1 MAKEIFGSIIEK
13 IKPSKEELARI
24 EGLVAGLK
32 EKIEGGLKK
41 GRIKADIFIGGSL
54 AKNTLIKKERY
65 DIDLFVRFNFKDSCS
80 KQDKLSNMLEKV
92 MRLHK
97 LKYKRIHGSRDY
109 FQIKAE
115 RMPVVFEIVPVLS
128 IRNPKEARNVTDL
141 SFFHVN
147 YVSKHASEKLADDI
161 RLAKAFCY
169 AQNCYGAESYIQG
182 FSGYAVELLVLHFSG
197 FMKFIKEVINWEK
210 PLSENKKIVIDPAKH
225 YKNADEVTTQI
236 NEAKLASPIVLVD
249 PTYSARNATASLS
262 VETLLKF
269 IGACKELV
277 KNPGEKSFERKKPDI
292 ALIRKI
298 AVKKG
303 AKLAVLFAG
312 AKSLKEEVAS
322 AKLRKFFD
330 FVVFIMQK
338 NGFAVLKK
346 EIEFAGK
353 EAKMYATY
361 KKPSSIR
368 IVPGPPINK
377 IDSLLN
383 FRKKYRKVFIKNSKA
398 FARARRKIKDIKGL
412 VNSVNSSPEIRDMG
426 ISSFNIVK

>member
-1 MAKEIFGSIIEK
+1 MAKEIFDSILGK
-13 IKPSKEELARI
+13 IKPSKAELAGI
-24 EGLVAGLK
+24 EGLVAELK
-32 EKIEGGLKK
+32 GKIESGFKK

-65 DIDLFVRFNFKDSCS
+65 DIDLFARFNFKDYSS
-80 KQDKLSNMLEKV
+80 KQDKLSNILEKV
-92 MRLHK
+92 MKLHK

-109 FQIKAE
+109 FQIKAGK
-115 RMPVVFEIVPVLS
+115 MPLVFEIVQVLS
-128 IRNPKEARNVTDL
+128 IKNPKEARNVTDL

-182 FSGYAVELLVLHFSG
+182 FSGYAVELLVLHFGG
-197 FMKFIKEVINWEK
+197 FMKFIKEVIKWERA
-210 PLSENKKIVIDPAKH
+210 LSENKKIVIDSAKH
-225 YKNADEVTTQI
+225 YKNAEDVTTQI
-236 NEAKLASPIVLVD
+236 NEAKLASPVVLVD

-277 KNPGEKSFERKKPDI
+277 KNPSENSFERKKPDI

-298 AVKKG
+298 AAKKG
-303 AKLAVLFAG
+303 AKIAVLFAE
-312 AKSLKEEVAS
+312 AKNSKEEVAS

-338 NGFAVLKK
+338 NGFAVLRK

-353 EAKMYATY
+353 GAKIYATY
-361 KKPSSIR
+361 KNPSQGM

-377 IDSLLN
+377 IDSLLK
-383 FRKKYRKVFIKNSKA
+383 FRKKYKNIFIKDSKA
-398 FARARRKIKDIKGL
+398 FARANRKIRDIKGL
-412 VNSVNSSPEIRDMG
+412 VDSVNSRSEIRDMG
-426 ISSFNIVK
+426 ISAFNILK